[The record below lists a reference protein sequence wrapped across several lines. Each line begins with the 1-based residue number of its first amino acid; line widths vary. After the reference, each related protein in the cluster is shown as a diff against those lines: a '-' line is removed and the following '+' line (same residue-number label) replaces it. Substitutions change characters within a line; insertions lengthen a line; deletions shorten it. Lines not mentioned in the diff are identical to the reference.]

1 MFIVDLIVALAVGL
15 FIVWI
20 VSLAFGTR
28 GPWGSL
34 LWFFLVVSLFAWAG
48 GVWLVPFGP
57 MWGGMSWL
65 PIVCMGILA
74 ALLLTA
80 ASPRA
85 PRRRMT
91 AQEEDAKDKA
101 QSESRAVI
109 DVIFWVVIICLLL
122 LAISHYAWY
131 PHYTLYPRIR

>member
-1 MFIVDLIVALAVGL
+1 MFIVDLFVALVFGL

-57 MWGGMSWL
+57 MWGGIGWL
-65 PIVCMGILA
+65 PIIFMGILV

-80 ASPRA
+80 ASPRTSRKRVTKQEKA
-85 PRRRMT
+85 T
-91 AQEEDAKDKA
+91 ADAESKA
-101 QSESRAVI
+101 
-109 DVIFWVVIICLLL
+109 DVDAIFWILVICLL
-122 LAISHYAWY
+122 IFGVGHYWY
-131 PHYTLYPRIR
+131 PR